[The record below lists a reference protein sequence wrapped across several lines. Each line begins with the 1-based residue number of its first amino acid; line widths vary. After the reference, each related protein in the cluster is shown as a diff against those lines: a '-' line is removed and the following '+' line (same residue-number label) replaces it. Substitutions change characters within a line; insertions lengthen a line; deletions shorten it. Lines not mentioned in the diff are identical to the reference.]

1 MPTALSAQNA
11 QNIKKVMM
19 QNVIN
24 LQGRCDSQIKVR
36 GHRVDLSE
44 IQTAVT
50 KIVGVEKAIVLCY
63 KPNEP
68 AQKVICFYTTKTLDN
83 EKVKRLK

>member
-1 MPTALSAQNA
+1 MPTALNA